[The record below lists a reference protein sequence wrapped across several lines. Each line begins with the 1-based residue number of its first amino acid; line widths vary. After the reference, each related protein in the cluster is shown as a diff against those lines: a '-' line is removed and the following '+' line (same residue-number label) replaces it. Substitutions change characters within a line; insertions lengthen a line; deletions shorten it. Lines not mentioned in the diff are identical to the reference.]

1 MKEKMSFNN
10 FNLTENIQKVLASEG
25 YSVPTPIQEM
35 AIPVILEGKDLIGCA
50 QTGTGKT
57 AAFALPVLKI
67 LDGEKLPRK
76 FRRNIKALVLTPTR
90 ELAQQISDSFNK
102 YGSNSGIRNTVVYG
116 GVPQRP
122 QTEKLKKGVDILIA
136 TPGRLLDLMQQRYIS
151 LDNVKILILDEAD
164 RMLDMGFIVDIKRII
179 EAVPK
184 ERQTLFFSAT
194 MPPEVL
200 KLTKD
205 ILKDPVKISVT
216 PETPAVELIKQELY
230 YVSRSDKK
238 NLLLHLLKDDNVSSA
253 LVFTRTKHA
262 AENISK
268 YLNTLKINADAIHG
282 DKSQNARQR
291 ALDKFKAKKTRVLVA
306 TDIAS
311 RGIDV
316 QKLSHVIN
324 FDIPEESET
333 YIHRI
338 GRTGR
343 AGLGGVAVTFC
354 DSEERSYLRD
364 INRLIKIPIPVVHEH
379 PFASKID
386 EIKDVTMSGFRK
398 EKSSRFS
405 QRRKGSRPWSNRSGQ
420 KRKYAS

>member
-1 MKEKMSFNN
+1 MSFNK

-216 PETPAVELIKQELY
+216 PE
-230 YVSRSDKK
+230 
-238 NLLLHLLKDDNVSSA
+238 
-253 LVFTRTKHA
+253 
-262 AENISK
+262 
-268 YLNTLKINADAIHG
+268 
-282 DKSQNARQR
+282 
-291 ALDKFKAKKTRVLVA
+291 
-306 TDIAS
+306 
-311 RGIDV
+311 
-316 QKLSHVIN
+316 
-324 FDIPEESET
+324 
-333 YIHRI
+333 
-338 GRTGR
+338 
-343 AGLGGVAVTFC
+343 
-354 DSEERSYLRD
+354 
-364 INRLIKIPIPVVHEH
+364 H
-379 PFASKID
+379 P
-386 EIKDVTMSGFRK
+386 
-398 EKSSRFS
+398 
-405 QRRKGSRPWSNRSGQ
+405 Q
-420 KRKYAS
+420 